1 MIKRALSIFL
11 CVLMMFSVLSAFPFT
26 ASAQTY
32 SEELLAKGFD
42 SSYVEGLSKLHEK
55 YPNWNFEPIFT
66 GVSWEQAV
74 AGERNPH
81 SKQLIQKQSALSSSY
96 YCNCSSCY
104 KNGNY
109 VIREGSN
116 WISASQ
122 TAVEYY
128 MDPRNWFDEKHIF
141 QFLPISYDGSQTQSG
156 VESILSST
164 WMKNSDITY
173 KNTTGADV
181 TYINSSGN
189 TVRYSSAV
197 IDAAQNSGI
206 SAYYLASKIVQEV
219 GGSSPTAGGAC
230 GTKAPFI
237 GIYNYYNIGANS
249 GAMEGLE
256 WASGFLKAKSDT
268 VLYSEYDYVTDKG
281 MGNTTAVKSGQY
293 MSYIYTCGSY
303 YRVRLYTVSGG
314 TYKTGAE
321 GYIPVSALRTT
332 YFNYGRPWTDPY
344 RAIYNGAIYIAN
356 SFSKY
361 QNTGY
366 LQKFNLNPASG
377 NMYNHE
383 YMANVQAA
391 ASEAETTYKAYNE
404 AGILASA
411 KTFYIP
417 VFTSMSA
424 QPEKLQTNIVT
435 GLKLSVRNKE
445 SLTFKWNKLNNATK
459 YYMYVKN
466 VTNGNKF
473 SKTVKTNSAK
483 ISGLNPG
490 NEYSV
495 KVKAYVNG
503 SWTGYT
509 QYVTAHT
516 KPTKV
521 KNLKVKKRTGSS
533 VTLSWSKISG
543 VSGYYIYSYSPSAK
557 KYTKVKTV
565 TGSKK
570 NSATITG
577 LTSGKKYEYAVCAF
591 VKDSATKSGVKSSI
605 VKTAAKPK
613 KVKLKKA
620 VFSSKSKIKT
630 SWHSLE
636 GSATGFQIQYAK
648 DKKFKKKIATKTF
661 AGKTKKSYTGKGFSK
676 GKKYYV
682 RVRAYTSVGKNRVYG
697 SWSNTV
703 RVK

>member
-1 MIKRALSIFL
+1 MIKRVLSIFL
-11 CVLMMFSVLSAFPFT
+11 SVLMMLSVFSVMPF
-26 ASAQTY
+26 AANAQTY
-32 SEELLAKGFD
+32 SEELLTKGFD
-42 SSYVEGLSKLHEK
+42 QSYVEGLSKLHEK
-55 YPNWNFEPIFT
+55 YPNWKFEPIFT
-66 GVSWEQAV
+66 GVSWAQAV

-81 SKQLIQKQSALSSSY
+81 SKQLIQKQSALSSDY
-96 YCNCSSCY
+96 YCNCTSCY

-109 VIREGSN
+109 VIREGSS

-122 TAVEYY
+122 MAVEYY

-141 QFLPISYDGSQTQSG
+141 QFLSTTYESSQTQSG

-173 KNTTGADV
+173 KNTTGSDV
-181 TYINSSGN
+181 TYRNSSGN
-189 TVRYSSAV
+189 TVKYSSAI
-197 IDAAQNSGI
+197 IDAAKNSGV

-219 GGSSPTAGGAC
+219 GGKSPSAGGAC
-230 GTKAPFI
+230 GTRAPFL
-237 GIYNYYNIGANS
+237 GMYNYYNIGANS

-268 VLYSEYDYVTDKG
+268 TLYSEYDTSSDKG
-281 MGNTTAVKSGQY
+281 KGTSTAVKSGQY
-293 MSYIYTCGSY
+293 MSYIDTCGSY
-303 YRVRLYTVSGG
+303 YRVRLYTVSSAS
-314 TYKTGAE
+314 YKTGAE
-321 GYIPVSALRTT
+321 GYIPISALRTT

-344 RAIYNGAIYIAN
+344 KAIYNGASYIAN

-391 ASEAETTYKAYNE
+391 AAEAVTTYKAYND
-404 AGILASA
+404 AGILSSA

-417 VFTSMSA
+417 VFTSMS
-424 QPEKLQTNIVT
+424 PQTEIQQESIVT
-435 GLKLSVRNKE
+435 GLKLSARNKE
-445 SLTFKWNKLNNATK
+445 SLTFKWTKLSGASK

-473 SKTVKTNSAK
+473 SKTVTTNSGT

-503 SWTGYT
+503 SWTAYT
-509 QYVTAHT
+509 SYVTAHT
-516 KPTKV
+516 TPTKV
-521 KNLKVKKRTGSS
+521 KNLKVTKNTSNS
-533 VTLSWSKISG
+533 ITLSWSKISG
-543 VSGYYIYSYSPSAK
+543 VSGYYIYSYSSSSK

-565 TGSKK
+565 SGSKN

-577 LTSGKKYEYAVCAF
+577 LTSGKKYEYSVCAY
-591 VKDSATKSGVKSSI
+591 VKDSITKSGVKSSI

-613 KVKLKKA
+613 KVKIKKA
-620 VFSSKSKIKT
+620 VFSSNNKIKT
-630 SWHSLE
+630 SWSKLE

-648 DKKFKKKIATKTF
+648 DKKFKKKVAAKTF
-661 AGKTKKSYTGKGFSK
+661 AGKTKTSYTGKGFNK
-676 GKKYYV
+676 GKTYYV
-682 RVRAYTSVGKNRVYG
+682 RVRAYVTVGSKKVYG
-697 SWSNTV
+697 SWSDTV
-703 RVK
+703 KVK